1 MQTLTGTVLLEMV
14 RKILPA
20 GAEVW
25 CAYVTKL
32 DTFLFM
38 SHLLYD
44 PSTIA
49 INSK

>member
-14 RKILPA
+14 RKILPVE
-20 GAEVW
+20 AEVW
-25 CAYVTKL
+25 CAYVAKL
-32 DTFLFM
+32 DAFLFI
-38 SHLLYD
+38 SPGSD